1 MRIYRNLHGWRFH
14 AFCFQCTLRSFSR
27 GRQNG
32 TRNSKCA
39 RSNSSGGVIV
49 HLRSL
54 LRIGVAQKIG
64 AHRRRSE
71 IQINLLFVMRVTCFV
86 LLERLQNR
94 SIRFPRPLRL
104 LHRDIAGARSFS
116 RSFRP

>member
-1 MRIYRNLHGWRFH
+1 M
-14 AFCFQCTLRSFSR
+14 CFVFSAHLGVSLVAVKTAR
-27 GRQNG
+27 E
-32 TRNSKCA
+32 TPKCA